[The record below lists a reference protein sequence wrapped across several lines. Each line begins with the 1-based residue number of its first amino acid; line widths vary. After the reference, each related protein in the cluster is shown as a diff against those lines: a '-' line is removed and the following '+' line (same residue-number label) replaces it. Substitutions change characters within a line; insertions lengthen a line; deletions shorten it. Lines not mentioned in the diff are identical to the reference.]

1 MNHLKLNLVPCGYNP
16 KDYKVVPNNIF
27 KVTANSNKVVDLS
40 QYCSPIKNQGKVGSC
55 TAFSTIACMEYL
67 QKKNNINLK
76 MLSERFT
83 YYATRVNILNQD
95 ASDSGASIRDA
106 LKSVVKYGSC
116 LLSSFPYTGDYTTKP
131 ATSVYMEASKYIV
144 LKYARF
150 DDVNSVN
157 KLLLPTCI
165 NNLKASLDAGIPIIG
180 GFNCYNG
187 IYNDIK
193 GVIPLQSGDI
203 IGGHAIFIVGYDDNK
218 KLFKFKNSWGMY
230 WGDKGY
236 GYLPYDYY
244 LKGDLYDLWSIYNQN
259 IDISNIGLNI
269 INPAIKNMIFKNEIQ
284 DIFNS
289 ITDILSTSM
298 DKTQIDKL
306 INPIIN
312 KYRSNQQIVKF
323 INNTILQ
330 LKTLL

>member
-1 MNHLKLNLVPCGYNP
+1 
-16 KDYKVVPNNIF
+16 
-27 KVTANSNKVVDLS
+27 
-40 QYCSPIKNQGKVGSC
+40 
-55 TAFSTIACMEYL
+55 
-67 QKKNNINLK
+67 
-76 MLSERFT
+76 
-83 YYATRVNILNQD
+83 
-95 ASDSGASIRDA
+95 
-106 LKSVVKYGSC
+106 
-116 LLSSFPYTGDYTTKP
+116 
-131 ATSVYMEASKYIV
+131 
-144 LKYARF
+144 
-150 DDVNSVN
+150 
-157 KLLLPTCI
+157 
-165 NNLKASLDAGIPIIG
+165 
-180 GFNCYNG
+180 
-187 IYNDIK
+187 
-193 GVIPLQSGDI
+193 
-203 IGGHAIFIVGYDDNK
+203 
-218 KLFKFKNSWGMY
+218 MY

-259 IDISNIGLNI
+259 IDMSNIGLNI